1 MVFFHWQLPQA
12 VIILVLCACDVV
24 TSVVVVIVKAQYIC
38 SVVVV
43 IVKAQYMCWKDS
55 CFRTRFTAISVEAL
69 TVTTF
74 VCSINGPFLQK

>member
-1 MVFFHWQLPQA
+1 MVFFHWQLPLA

-38 SVVVV
+38 SVVV
-43 IVKAQYMCWKDS
+43 IVKAQYLCWKDS
-55 CFRTRFTAISVEAL
+55 CFRTGFTAVSVEAL